1 MIIKRGILMIHIHTH
16 VYTVRIYTIVANYK
30 GKSGVAHLKIIGTY
44 KALAAQHFIK
54 PIIR

>member
-1 MIIKRGILMIHIHTH
+1 MIHIHTH